1 MRPKTLA
8 RAHPA
13 THYLTHSAKDAVM
26 LKVAIQMDP
35 VEAVNI
41 DSDTTWLMMMTAQ
54 ERGHALWIYDFRT
67 LALENGRLYCRAR
80 PARLAQIQGHHAD
93 LGDEVKLDLQC
104 DVDVILMRQDPPFD
118 MAYVT
123 ATYLLETVH
132 PGTLVINDP
141 AEVRSA
147 PEKLLVTQF
156 PDLTPPT
163 LISSD
168 PVALVDF
175 HRRHGDVV
183 LKPLHGA
190 AGSGVVRLKAEDP
203 NLEAL
208 IEIHAMGSR
217 DPLVI
222 QKFIPAV
229 SKGDKRILLVDGE
242 PVGAINRI
250 PAKDQVRSNLRVGGT
265 AAPVELT
272 PRDLEI
278 CKAIGPT
285 LKARGLI
292 FVGIDVIGDWMTEI
306 NVTSPTG
313 AQQLKQFTGTD
324 ATAAMWAVIEKK
336 KG

>member
-1 MRPKTLA
+1 MR
-8 RAHPA
+8 
-13 THYLTHSAKDAVM
+13 
-26 LKVAIQMDP
+26 VAIQMDP
-35 VEAVNI
+35 IEGVNI
-41 DSDTTWLMMMTAQ
+41 ASDTTWLMATEAQ
-54 ERGHALWIYDFRT
+54 TRGYPLWVYDFRT
-67 LALENGRLYCRAR
+67 LALDEGRLYCRAR
-80 PARLAQIQGHHAD
+80 PVTLKQVQGDHVTF
-93 LGDEVKLDLQC
+93 GEEVKLDLGR

-132 PGTLVINDP
+132 PQTLVVNDP
-141 AEVRSA
+141 AQVRSA
-147 PEKLLVTQF
+147 PEKLLVTHF

-175 HRRHGDVV
+175 HKRHGDVV

-190 AGSGVVRLKAEDP
+190 AGSGVVRLKADDP

-208 IEIHAMGSR
+208 IEIHATGSR

-222 QKFIPAV
+222 QKFLPAV
-229 SKGDKRILLVDGE
+229 SAGDKRILLIDGE
-242 PVGAINRI
+242 PVGAINRV
-250 PAKDQVRSNLRVGGT
+250 PLKDQVRSNLRVGGT

-278 CKAIGPT
+278 CAAISPT
-285 LKARGLI
+285 LKERGLI

-313 AQQLKQFTGTD
+313 AQQLKQFSGVD
-324 ATAAMWAVIEKK
+324 AAALMWDVIETRRIPSA
-336 KG
+336 

>member
-1 MRPKTLA
+1 
-8 RAHPA
+8 
-13 THYLTHSAKDAVM
+13 M
-26 LKVAIQMDP
+26 LRVAIQMDP
-35 VEAVNI
+35 IEAVDI
-41 DSDTTWLMMMTAQ
+41 ESDTTFLQAMEAQ
-54 ERGHALWIYDFRT
+54 NRGYPVWVYDFRT
-67 LALENGRLYCRAR
+67 LALEDGRLFCRAR
-80 PARLAQIQGHHAD
+80 PVTLRQTAGDHVSF
-93 LGDEVKLDLQC
+93 GDEAKLDLSQ

-132 PGTLVINDP
+132 PKTLVVNDP

-147 PEKLLVTQF
+147 PEKLLVTRF

-175 HRRHGDVV
+175 HRRHGEVV

-190 AGSGVVRLKAEDP
+190 AGSGVVRLRADDP

-208 IEIHAMGSR
+208 VEIHAMGSR

-222 QKFIPAV
+222 QKFLPAV
-229 SKGDKRILLVDGE
+229 SKGDKRIILIDGE
-242 PVGAINRI
+242 PVGAINRV

-272 PRDLEI
+272 ARDREI
-278 CKAIGPT
+278 CAAIGPT
-285 LKARGLI
+285 LRERGLI

-313 AQQLKQFTGTD
+313 AQQLKRFSGVD
-324 ATAAMWAVIEKK
+324 AAALMWDAIERKR
-336 KG
+336 GGNA

>member
-1 MRPKTLA
+1 
-8 RAHPA
+8 
-13 THYLTHSAKDAVM
+13 M
-26 LKVAIQMDP
+26 LRVAIQMDP
-35 VEAVNI
+35 IESVNI
-41 DSDTTWLMMMTAQ
+41 ESDTTWLMATTAQ
-54 ERGHALWIYDFRT
+54 DRGHALWIYDFRT
-67 LALENGRLYCRAR
+67 LALEDGRLFCRAR
-80 PARLAQIQGHHAD
+80 PATLRQTQGDHVS
-93 LGDEVKLDLQC
+93 LGEEVRLDLSE

-132 PGTLVINDP
+132 PRTLVVNDP

-147 PEKLLVTQF
+147 PEKLLATRF
-156 PDLTPPT
+156 PGLQPPT

-190 AGSGVVRLKAEDP
+190 AGSGVVRLKADDP

-208 IEIHAMGSR
+208 IEIHAAGSR

-229 SKGDKRILLVDGE
+229 SAGDKRIILIDGE
-242 PVGAINRI
+242 PVGAINRV

-272 PRDLEI
+272 ARDREI
-278 CKAIGPT
+278 CAAIGPT
-285 LKARGLI
+285 LRERGLL
-292 FVGIDVIGDWMTEI
+292 FVGIDVIGDYLTEI

-313 AQQLKQFTGTD
+313 AQQLKRFSGVD
-324 ATAAMWAVIEKK
+324 AAALMWDAIEAKRAASA
-336 KG
+336 

>member
-1 MRPKTLA
+1 M
-8 RAHPA
+8 
-13 THYLTHSAKDAVM
+13 
-26 LKVAIQMDP
+26 KVAIQMDP
-35 VEAVNI
+35 IEGVNI
-41 DSDTTWLMMMTAQ
+41 ASDTTWLMAMEAQ
-54 ERGHALWIYDFRT
+54 NRGYPLWVYDFRT
-67 LALENGRLYCRAR
+67 LALDEGRLYCRAR
-80 PARLAQIQGHHAD
+80 PVTLKQVQGDHVTF
-93 LGDEVKLDLQC
+93 GEEVKLDLGR

-132 PGTLVINDP
+132 PQTLVVNDP
-141 AEVRSA
+141 AQVRSA
-147 PEKLLVTQF
+147 PEKLLVTHF

-175 HRRHGDVV
+175 HKRHGDVV

-190 AGSGVVRLKAEDP
+190 AGSGVVRLKADDP

-208 IEIHAMGSR
+208 IEIHAAGSR

-222 QKFIPAV
+222 QKFLPAV
-229 SKGDKRILLVDGE
+229 SAGDKRILLVDGQ
-242 PVGAINRI
+242 PVGAINRV
-250 PAKDQVRSNLRVGGT
+250 PLKDQVRSNLRVGGT

-278 CKAIGPT
+278 CAAIGPT
-285 LKARGLI
+285 LRERGLI

-313 AQQLKQFTGTD
+313 AQQLKQFSGVD
-324 ATAAMWAVIEKK
+324 AAALMWDVIETRRIPSA
-336 KG
+336 

>member
-1 MRPKTLA
+1 
-8 RAHPA
+8 
-13 THYLTHSAKDAVM
+13 M
-26 LKVAIQMDP
+26 LRVAIQMDP
-35 VEAVNI
+35 IESVNI
-41 DSDTTWLMMMTAQ
+41 ESDTTWLMATTAQ
-54 ERGHALWIYDFRT
+54 DRGHPLWIYDFRT
-67 LALENGRLYCRAR
+67 LALEDGRLFCRAR
-80 PARLAQIQGHHAD
+80 PATLRQTQGDHVS
-93 LGDEVKLDLQC
+93 LGEEVRLDLAE

-132 PGTLVINDP
+132 PKTLVVNDP

-147 PEKLLVTQF
+147 PEKLLATRF
-156 PDLTPPT
+156 PGLQPPT

-190 AGSGVVRLKAEDP
+190 AGSGVVRLKADDP

-208 IEIHAMGSR
+208 IEIHAAGSR

-229 SKGDKRILLVDGE
+229 SAGDKRIILIDGE
-242 PVGAINRI
+242 PVGAINRV

-272 PRDLEI
+272 ARDREI
-278 CKAIGPT
+278 CAAIGPT
-285 LKARGLI
+285 LRERGLL
-292 FVGIDVIGDWMTEI
+292 FVGIDVIGDYLTEI

-313 AQQLKQFTGTD
+313 AQQMLKFSGVD
-324 ATAAMWAVIEKK
+324 ATALMWDVIEKK
-336 KG
+336 KAEAA

>member
-1 MRPKTLA
+1 M
-8 RAHPA
+8 
-13 THYLTHSAKDAVM
+13 
-26 LKVAIQMDP
+26 KVAIQMDP
-35 VEAVNI
+35 IEGVNI
-41 DSDTTWLMMMTAQ
+41 ASDTTWLMAMEAQ
-54 ERGHALWIYDFRT
+54 DRGYPLWVYDFRT
-67 LALENGRLYCRAR
+67 LALDEGRLYCRAR
-80 PARLAQIQGHHAD
+80 PVTLRQVE
-93 LGDEVKLDLQC
+93 GDHVTFGEEVKLDLGK

-132 PGTLVINDP
+132 PQTLVVNDP
-141 AEVRSA
+141 AQVRSA

-175 HRRHGDVV
+175 HKRHGDVV

-190 AGSGVVRLKAEDP
+190 AGSGVVRLKADDP

-208 IEIHAMGSR
+208 IEIHATGSR

-222 QKFIPAV
+222 QKFLPAV
-229 SKGDKRILLVDGE
+229 SAGDKRILLVDGE
-242 PVGAINRI
+242 PVGAINRV
-250 PAKDQVRSNLRVGGT
+250 PLKDQVRSNLRVGGT

-278 CKAIGPT
+278 CAAIGPT
-285 LKARGLI
+285 LRERGLI

-313 AQQLKQFTGTD
+313 AQQLKQFSGVD
-324 ATAAMWAVIEKK
+324 AAAMMWDTIETRRIPSA
-336 KG
+336 

>member
-1 MRPKTLA
+1 
-8 RAHPA
+8 
-13 THYLTHSAKDAVM
+13 M
-26 LKVAIQMDP
+26 LRVAIQMDP
-35 VEAVNI
+35 IEAVNI
-41 DSDTTWLMMMTAQ
+41 DSDTTFLQAMEAQ
-54 ERGHALWIYDFRT
+54 NRGYPLWVYDFRT
-67 LALENGRLYCRAR
+67 LALEDGRLYCRAR
-80 PARLAQIQGHHAD
+80 PVTLRAVA
-93 LGDEVKLDLQC
+93 GDHVSFGDWVKLDLGE

-132 PGTLVINDP
+132 PRTLVVNDP

-147 PEKLLVTQF
+147 PEKLLVTRF
-156 PDLTPPT
+156 PGLTPPT

-168 PVALVDF
+168 PVALADF
-175 HRRHGDVV
+175 HRRHGEVV

-190 AGSGVVRLKAEDP
+190 AGSGVVRLKADDP

-208 IEIHAMGSR
+208 VEIHATGSR

-222 QKFIPAV
+222 QKFLPAV
-229 SKGDKRILLVDGE
+229 SAGDKRIILIEGE

-272 PRDLEI
+272 ARDREI
-278 CKAIGPT
+278 CAAIGPT
-285 LKARGLI
+285 LRERGLV
-292 FVGIDVIGDWMTEI
+292 FVGIDVIGDWLTEI

-313 AQQLKQFTGTD
+313 AQQLKRFTGVD
-324 ATAAMWAVIEKK
+324 AAALMWDAIERRRSA
-336 KG
+336 

>member
-1 MRPKTLA
+1 
-8 RAHPA
+8 
-13 THYLTHSAKDAVM
+13 M

-35 VEAVNI
+35 MESVDILA
-41 DSDTTWLMMMTAQ
+41 DTTFMMAMAAQ
-54 ERGHALWIYDFRT
+54 ERGYPLWVYDFRT
-67 LALENGRLYCRAR
+67 LALEEGRLSCRAR
-80 PARLAQIQGHHAD
+80 PMTVRAVAGDHVTF
-93 LGDEVKLDLQC
+93 GDEVKLDLAE

-132 PGTLVINDP
+132 PKTLVVNDP

-156 PDLTPPT
+156 PGLTPPT
-163 LISSD
+163 LVSAD
-168 PVALVDF
+168 PVALVAF
-175 HRRHGDVV
+175 HQKHGDVV

-190 AGSGVVRLKAEDP
+190 GGSGVVRLKADDP

-208 IEIHAMGSR
+208 IEIHAVGSR

-229 SKGDKRILLVDGE
+229 SKGDKRILLIDGE

-250 PAKDQVRSNLRVGGT
+250 PAAGAVRSNLHVGGT

-272 PRDLEI
+272 ARDREI
-278 CKAIGPT
+278 CAAIGPT

-292 FVGIDVIGDWMTEI
+292 FVGIDVIGDWLTEI

-313 AQQLKQFTGTD
+313 AQQLKAFSGVD
-324 ATAAMWAVIEKK
+324 AAALMWDAIEAKRA
-336 KG
+336 G

>member
-1 MRPKTLA
+1 
-8 RAHPA
+8 
-13 THYLTHSAKDAVM
+13 M

-35 VEAVNI
+35 MESVDILA
-41 DSDTTWLMMMTAQ
+41 DTTFMMAMAAQ
-54 ERGHALWIYDFRT
+54 ERGYPLWVYDFRT
-67 LALENGRLYCRAR
+67 LALEEGRLSCRAR
-80 PARLAQIQGHHAD
+80 PMTVRAVAGDHVTF
-93 LGDEVKLDLQC
+93 GDEVKLDLGE

-132 PGTLVINDP
+132 PKTLVVNDP

-156 PDLTPPT
+156 PGLTPPT

-168 PVALVDF
+168 PVALVAF
-175 HRRHGDVV
+175 HKKHGDVV

-190 AGSGVVRLKAEDP
+190 GGSGVIRLKADDP
-203 NLEAL
+203 NLDAL
-208 IEIHAMGSR
+208 IEIHAVGSR

-222 QKFIPAV
+222 QKFLPAV

-242 PVGAINRI
+242 PAGAINRI
-250 PAKDQVRSNLRVGGT
+250 PAAGQVRSNLHVGGT

-272 PRDLEI
+272 ARDREI
-278 CKAIGPT
+278 CAAIGPT

-292 FVGIDVIGDWMTEI
+292 FVGIDVIGDWLTEI

-313 AQQLKQFTGTD
+313 AQQLKAFSGVD
-324 ATAAMWAVIEKK
+324 AAALMWDAIEKK
-336 KG
+336 RAG

>member
-1 MRPKTLA
+1 MTL
-8 RAHPA
+8 RQVVGDHV
-13 THYLTHSAKDAVM
+13 TFGEEV
-26 LKVAIQMDP
+26 
-35 VEAVNI
+35 
-41 DSDTTWLMMMTAQ
+41 
-54 ERGHALWIYDFRT
+54 
-67 LALENGRLYCRAR
+67 RL
-80 PARLAQIQGHHAD
+80 D
-93 LGDEVKLDLQC
+93 LGR

-132 PGTLVINDP
+132 PRTLVVNDP

-147 PEKLLVTQF
+147 PEKLFATRFEGVQ
-156 PDLTPPT
+156 PPT

-175 HRRHGDVV
+175 HERHGDVV

-190 AGSGVVRLKAEDP
+190 AGSGVVRLKAGDP

-208 IEIHAMGSR
+208 IEIHMTGSR

-229 SKGDKRILLVDGE
+229 SKGDKRIILIDGE
-242 PVGAINRI
+242 PVGAINRV
-250 PAKDQVRSNLRVGGT
+250 PAEGQVRSNLRVGGT
-265 AAPVELT
+265 AAPVGLT

-278 CKAIGPT
+278 CAIIGPE
-285 LKARGLI
+285 LKRRGLL
-292 FVGIDVIGDWMTEI
+292 FVGIDVIGDYLTEI

-313 AQQLKQFTGTD
+313 AVQLKAFTGVD
-324 ATAAMWAVIEKK
+324 AAALLWDVIETKAVPRP
-336 KG
+336 

>member
-1 MRPKTLA
+1 
-8 RAHPA
+8 
-13 THYLTHSAKDAVM
+13 M
-26 LKVAIQMDP
+26 LRVAIQMDP
-35 VEAVNI
+35 IESVNI
-41 DSDTTWLMMMTAQ
+41 ESDTTWLMATTAQ
-54 ERGHALWIYDFRT
+54 DRGHPLWIYDFRT
-67 LALENGRLYCRAR
+67 LALEDGRLFCRAR
-80 PARLAQIQGHHAD
+80 PATLRQTQGDHVS
-93 LGDEVKLDLQC
+93 LGEEVRLDLAE

-132 PGTLVINDP
+132 PRTLVVNDP

-147 PEKLLVTQF
+147 PEKLLATRF
-156 PDLTPPT
+156 PGLQPPT

-190 AGSGVVRLKAEDP
+190 AGSGVVRLKADDP

-208 IEIHAMGSR
+208 IEIHAAGSR

-229 SKGDKRILLVDGE
+229 SAGDKRIILIDGE
-242 PVGAINRI
+242 PVGAINRV

-272 PRDLEI
+272 ARDREI
-278 CKAIGPT
+278 CAAIGPT
-285 LKARGLI
+285 LRERGLLS
-292 FVGIDVIGDWMTEI
+292 VGIDVIGDYLTEI

-313 AQQLKQFTGTD
+313 AVQLKEFTGID
-324 ATAAMWAVIEKK
+324 AAAILWDVIEAKHVPTA
-336 KG
+336 